1 MTISRTSWRKPLRL
15 EKGDVVCAR
24 LILLA
29 TIGAVINHGFQ
40 RGSERTI
47 CPSKWPN
54 RTAGGGHN
62 LSYLQFLCTLL
73 PGSQTIPACLSN
85 SMVGAVPICAPAV
98 IEAVITVSTKRGCSP
113 LRRHPL
119 INYLDL
125 YLSSSNRILNSCS
138 CSSSVFAER
147 NS

>member
-24 LILLA
+24 LILSA

-73 PGSQTIPACLSN
+73 PGQSDNSCLLTKFNGDCDSN
-85 SMVGAVPICAPAV
+85 THSGSYKSSHHSSNI
-98 IEAVITVSTKRGCSP
+98 K
-113 LRRHPL
+113 HPL
-119 INYLDL
+119 SDKRKWVQLIHHQNRHQK
-125 YLSSSNRILNSCS
+125 SNRSIHRNQEILPVSY
-138 CSSSVFAER
+138 
-147 NS
+147 